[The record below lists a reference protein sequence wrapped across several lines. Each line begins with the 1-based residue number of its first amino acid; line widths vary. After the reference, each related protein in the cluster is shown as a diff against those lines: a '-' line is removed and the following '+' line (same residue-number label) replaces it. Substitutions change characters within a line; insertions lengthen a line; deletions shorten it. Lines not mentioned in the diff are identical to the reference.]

1 MEKGKVVAKSPQME
15 ELEAGKTYAY
25 CACGKTENQPWCNGS
40 HKGSDLS
47 PKVFKV
53 EESKTAAIC
62 MCRQTKNPPY
72 CDGSHRRL

>member
-1 MEKGKVVAKSPQME
+1 MEKGKVAAKSPQME

-40 HKGSDLS
+40 HKGSELA

-53 EESKTAAIC
+53 EETKTAAIC

-72 CDGSHRRL
+72 CDGSHRSL